1 MQNKMKINSLTAFCV
16 GVIPLQFIVGYLA
29 NIFYGNQQPSM
40 VFIFKMLRFLFFYDI
55 LNRGSVK
62 VSLILKE
69 LFELQ

>member
-1 MQNKMKINSLTAFCV
+1 MKINSLTAFCV

-29 NIFYGNQQPSM
+29 NIFYGNQQHIM
-40 VFIFKMLRFLFFYDI
+40 VFIFKMLRFLFCYEI
-55 LNRGSVK
+55 SKKGSVK